1 MPDFHPSDNI
11 TQLLNTID
19 GASVESVNQLLP
31 MVYGELR
38 KRASRELRK
47 ERVGHTLNT
56 TALVHEAYIKLVQ
69 NPPTENWSG
78 RRHFF
83 AIAARAMRQ
92 ILVNY
97 ARDRSREKRGGK
109 DNPVTLNE
117 SVYLSD
123 QKADEIMALDEALV
137 RLEQLNKRQSQVVEY
152 RYFGGYSMEEIAE
165 ILEVSLATVNRDW
178 LTAKTWLFGQLKP
191 DK

>member
-1 MPDFHPSDNI
+1 MSPNQPSDHI
-11 TQLLNTID
+11 TQLLNSID
-19 GASVESVNQLLP
+19 GSDAESIHQLLP

-38 KRASRELRK
+38 KMASRELRK

-56 TALVHEAYIKLVQ
+56 TALVHEAYLKLVH
-69 NPPTENWSG
+69 NPPSDHWSG

-83 AIAARAMRQ
+83 GIAARAMRQ

-109 DNPVTLNE
+109 DNPVTLDE
-117 SVYLSD
+117 AVYLNE

-137 RLEQLNKRQSQVVEY
+137 KLEQLNKRQSLVVEY
-152 RYFGGYSMEEIAE
+152 RYFGGYNMEEIAE
-165 ILEVSLATVNRDW
+165 LLEVSLATVNRDW
-178 LTAKTWLFGQLKP
+178 MTAKAWLFGQLNSER
-191 DK
+191 